1 MFNNRVIAVFKREVK
16 ERVISKGF
24 ILMTILLPVFMFG
37 LIGIQVLLMNE
48 GSTKFNVT
56 VVSESADL
64 TYKLESEL
72 SSTESVKNSSLIL
85 LFGTMNKEEFK
96 DFLNSKKQ
104 EVLDEKITGVLYI
117 PDSALKD
124 KKLEYYSK
132 TPQNRRL
139 SEMLGRP
146 INKVLIDTYFSN
158 RSLSMEE
165 LNFARQGLDFTGFK
179 VTKEEGYEEEGYG
192 SLVLTYLFTF
202 LLYISLIMM
211 GQMILQSVIEEKSS
225 RIVEVIL
232 SSVSAKELMIGKI
245 LGSGATGL
253 LQMSIWLIPVI
264 MVTSTTWIMLP
275 PEVTISITLLQV
287 VYFLLNFF
295 LGLVIFLG
303 LFATVGAIFDNP
315 QDAQSGLWPIMLLII
330 IPFFIAFS
338 MIENPNSAIAKISSF
353 IPFAN
358 IIVMPARM
366 TIAEVPLFQ
375 LALSLAISILTL
387 LAIFPLAGKIYRVG
401 ILRTG
406 KKPKWSE
413 VVKWIKYKY

>member
-1 MFNNRVIAVFKREVK
+1 VIAVFKREVK

-72 SSTESVKNSSLIL
+72 SSTESVKDSSLIL

-275 PEVTISITLLQV
+275 PEITISITLLQV

>member
-72 SSTESVKNSSLIL
+72 SSTESVKDSSLIL

-275 PEVTISITLLQV
+275 PEITISITLLQV